1 MTKEDKKGI
10 LCIVG
15 VIIVQT
21 FIYFITK
28 LTPFNTNMLSSN
40 FDNKIPFVP
49 GFIYFYVSW
58 YLMLLFFPYLLYKK
72 NKNVFKKYMLS
83 MIIANVIAGFIY
95 FFYPTTMARV
105 NVSGNTLSCVI
116 TKIVYFLDTP
126 ICNCLPSMHC
136 ILCFFYIFY
145 IKDIKNISLLKKI
158 MIILWSILII
168 LSTLFVKQHVI
179 IDVISA
185 FIISSVI
192 YILINILFK
201 KKK

>member
-1 MTKEDKKGI
+1 MI
-10 LCIVG
+10 
-15 VIIVQT
+15 
-21 FIYFITK
+21 
-28 LTPFNTNMLSSN
+28 
-40 FDNKIPFVP
+40 
-49 GFIYFYVSW
+49 
-58 YLMLLFFPYLLYKK
+58 
-72 NKNVFKKYMLS
+72 S
-83 MIIANVIAGFIY
+83 MIIANIIAAFIY
-95 FFYPTTMARV
+95 FFYPTTMARA
-105 NVSGNTLSCVI
+105 NIQGNTLSCII

-145 IKDIKNISLLKKI
+145 IKDIKNISLLNKI

-185 FIISSVI
+185 FIISSSL
-192 YILINILFK
+192 YILISMILK